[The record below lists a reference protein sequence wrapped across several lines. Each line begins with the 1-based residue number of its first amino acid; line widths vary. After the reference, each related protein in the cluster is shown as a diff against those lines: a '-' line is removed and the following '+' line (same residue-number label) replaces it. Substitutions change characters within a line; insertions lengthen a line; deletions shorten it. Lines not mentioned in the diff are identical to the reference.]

1 MRKCKTANI
10 LVKFGCIFSK
20 MLKIGVAKANI
31 FAIMKSTAKILAEIK
46 TKGVNILANNITVE
60 RARYGYSQE
69 ELAKMVG
76 VARNTVASWES
87 NVDSCTIKNMVTL
100 SSVFGCSVDYL
111 IGLTDRRERNIETRN
126 V

>member
-10 LVKFGCIFSK
+10 LVKFKCIFSK

-31 FAIMKSTAKILAEIK
+31 FAIMKSTAKILAEIN